1 MRLNHKFQNGDTI
14 EETKDFS
21 YLGAAVSTEGGCDND
36 MDSGLSKAKAAFRK
50 QEEYGA

>member
-14 EETKDFS
+14 EETKDFT
-21 YLGAAVSTEGGCDND
+21 YLGAAVSTEGGCDKD